1 MKKNIHCK
9 VTGFC
14 LIVLG
19 ALLGSTSGALGQQ
32 IFVQS
37 NLSVESIVAIKL
49 LISGILILFISCF
62 GNRRLDILNIW
73 KSVQDANKIILFG
86 TIGVLGTHYT
96 YFSSI
101 KEGNVAVATLLL
113 YSAPV
118 FLGIYLILINV
129 NSPNKKELFSYLI
142 FIIGIYLFFTK
153 NSIYQLNVS
162 ILSILWGILS
172 GMSFAFYIN
181 QLDHLCK
188 RWSLRIVLGWGMVI
202 GGIALLILNKLSTN
216 EFILLST
223 VKTLSI
229 HTLLLLFIIVFGT
242 ILTSIF
248 YVKGTNY
255 ITPKDICL
263 YSCIEPLTA
272 ILISVL
278 FFNISYT
285 ASELIGAFCL
295 IGVFVLLTQLNPPIK
310 RTLSLVNGQQTKLK

>member
-1 MKKNIHCK
+1 MKNNIHCK
-9 VTGFC
+9 VTGLC

-19 ALLGSTSGALGQQ
+19 ALLGSISGTLGQQ
-32 IFVQS
+32 VFVQS
-37 NLSVESIVAIKL
+37 HLSVESIVAVKL
-49 LISGILILFISCF
+49 FISGILILFISCF

-73 KSVQDANKIILFG
+73 KSVYDANKLILFG
-86 TIGVLGTHYT
+86 TIGVLGTQYT

-101 KEGNVAVATLLL
+101 KEGNIAVATLLL
-113 YSAPV
+113 YSAPI
-118 FLGIYLILINV
+118 FLGIYSIPKNN
-129 NSPNKKELFSYLI
+129 NSPNKEELLSYL
-142 FIIGIYLFFTK
+142 FFMIGIYFFFTK
-153 NSIYQLNVS
+153 NSIYQLNIS
-162 ILSILWGILS
+162 ILAILWGILS
-172 GMSFAFYIN
+172 GMALAFYIN

-188 RWSLRIVLGWGMVI
+188 KWALHIVLGWGMVI
-202 GGIALLILNKLSTN
+202 GGIVLLLLNMLSTN

-223 VKTLSI
+223 VKSVSN

-272 ILISVL
+272 ILFSVL

-285 ASELIGAFCL
+285 TSELIGALCL
-295 IGVFVLLTQLNPPIK
+295 IGVFVLLTQLNPPIR
-310 RTLSLVNGQQTKLK
+310 RTLSLVYGQQKKLK

>member
-1 MKKNIHCK
+1 MKKYIHCK

-19 ALLGSTSGALGQQ
+19 ALFGSTSGALGQQ

-229 HTLLLLFIIVFGT
+229 HTLLL
-242 ILTSIF
+242 
-248 YVKGTNY
+248 
-255 ITPKDICL
+255 
-263 YSCIEPLTA
+263 
-272 ILISVL
+272 
-278 FFNISYT
+278 
-285 ASELIGAFCL
+285 
-295 IGVFVLLTQLNPPIK
+295 
-310 RTLSLVNGQQTKLK
+310 